1 MTHALAS
8 GSVGTRPLR
17 RCGRWPLWPQPRQS
31 RAFTLI
37 ELVIVLAV
45 MAVLAAIV
53 TPRFASAQSRYE
65 ADLAAGRLAG
75 DLRLVQRTARE
86 CGVRLLVKFDFEKVR
101 YHLPPAVGGATPVVE
116 LSAAPFRA
124 KLSGA
129 AWMGERGIAF
139 DPLGRATSSMAIS
152 LFSGDS
158 VRTVRV
164 TSGSTAIEVDRVPLR
179 GLAQVGE
186 TATDAEFEALVSARR
201 TAARGA
207 TLRSVSASE
216 IAAADAAG
224 RAIK

>member
-1 MTHALAS
+1 
-8 GSVGTRPLR
+8 
-17 RCGRWPLWPQPRQS
+17 
-31 RAFTLI
+31 
-37 ELVIVLAV
+37 

-86 CGVRLLVKFDFEKVR
+86 CGVRLLVKFDLEKVR
-101 YHLPPAVGGATPVVE
+101 YHLPAAVGGATPVVE

-152 LFSGDS
+152 LFSGDN

-179 GLAQVGE
+179 GLASVTE
-186 TATDAEFEALVSARR
+186 LAAASEFDAILAARR
-201 TAARGA
+201 AAATGAALRG
-207 TLRSVSASE
+207 VSASE
-216 IAAADAAG
+216 IAEADAKG
-224 RAIK
+224 PKTK

>member
-1 MTHALAS
+1 M
-8 GSVGTRPLR
+8 
-17 RCGRWPLWPQPRQS
+17 
-31 RAFTLI
+31 
-37 ELVIVLAV
+37 IVLAV

-101 YHLPPAVGGATPVVE
+101 YQLPAAIGGATPVVE

-129 AWMGERGIAF
+129 AWMGERGVAF

-152 LFSGDS
+152 LFSGDNA
-158 VRTVRV
+158 RTVRV

-179 GLAQVGE
+179 GLGQVGK
-186 TATDAEFEALVSARR
+186 TATDAEFAALVSVRR
-201 TAARGA
+201 TAA
-207 TLRSVSASE
+207 TDSKLRSVSASE
-216 IAAADAAG
+216 IAEADAEGPAT
-224 RAIK
+224 K